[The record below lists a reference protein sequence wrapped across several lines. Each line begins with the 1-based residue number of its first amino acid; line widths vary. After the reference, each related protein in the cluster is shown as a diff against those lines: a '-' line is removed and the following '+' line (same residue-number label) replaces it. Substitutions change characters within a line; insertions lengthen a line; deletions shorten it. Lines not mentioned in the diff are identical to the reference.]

1 MTFESFAYILSLEFK
16 LKVIERKKMKVVSSL
31 KTLKTRSKTCKL
43 IRRKGQL
50 IVIDPKNPRN
60 KAKQGTKKRK

>member
-1 MTFESFAYILSLEFK
+1 
-16 LKVIERKKMKVVSSL
+16 MKVVNSL
-31 KTLKTRSKTCKL
+31 KTLKCRSKTCKL

-50 IVIDPKNPRN
+50 IVIDPMNPRN

>member
-1 MTFESFAYILSLEFK
+1 
-16 LKVIERKKMKVVSSL
+16 MKVRNSL
-31 KTLKTRSKTCKL
+31 KSLKNRSKTCKL

-50 IVIDPKNPRN
+50 IVIDPMNPRN

>member
-1 MTFESFAYILSLEFK
+1 
-16 LKVIERKKMKVVSSL
+16 MKVVNSL
-31 KTLKTRSKTCKL
+31 KSLRNRSKTCKL

-60 KAKQGTKKRK
+60 KVKQGTKKRK